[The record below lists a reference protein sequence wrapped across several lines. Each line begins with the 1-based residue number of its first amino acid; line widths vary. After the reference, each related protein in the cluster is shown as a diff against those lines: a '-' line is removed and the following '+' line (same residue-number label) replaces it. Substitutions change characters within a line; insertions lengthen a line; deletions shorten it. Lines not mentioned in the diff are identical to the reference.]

1 MSEDRPIPQTGDGV
15 AAQDSGGSAAVQQP
29 RPMMADRS
37 EDEPETKMNVRT
49 EIIKI
54 ITVVVASII
63 AGFLPLLFPGA
74 LDLTPVQHI
83 LLVIFTATAFC
94 WITEPIPVYATSLFA
109 MGALAI
115 LISDSSFWGLRD
127 YLMEADKAHV
137 ISYKSVLSSF
147 SAPVVILFIGGFAL
161 AIAATKYKLDI
172 NLARILLKPFGKKP
186 AMVTLGIMTVTA
198 CFAMFMSNTATTVMM
213 LAMITPVIAVFDKAD
228 RGIKAIVFCV
238 PVAANIGGI
247 ATPVGTP
254 PNAIALGFLTG
265 ADTISFL
272 EWMKVGFPL
281 AVVCVLVGWILL
293 CVLYPIK
300 QKEIEIKIESKFAK
314 DWKSITVYVV
324 FALTILLWMTE
335 RWHGINS
342 YVVAL
347 IPLIGYTC
355 TGIIKTA
362 DIKTMNWDVIWLIAG
377 GIALG
382 DALGK
387 TGLAAKLANI
397 IDYAQYS
404 GLMIVILLSIIG
416 WALSNFISNTASAN
430 LMLPIAVAV
439 LTQAGDIG
447 IARPTVLMFCAI
459 AISFAMSLPISTPP
473 NALAYATGY
482 LRNRDIMFAGGI
494 ISVVC
499 LGLGILT
506 MWMVG

>member
-1 MSEDRPIPQTGDGV
+1 MSENKPLMAELEDD
-15 AAQDSGGSAAVQQP
+15 DQP
-29 RPMMADRS
+29 KAGNARS
-37 EDEPETKMNVRT
+37 VM
-49 EIIKI
+49 IKV
-54 ITVVVASII
+54 ITVVVASLL
-63 AGFLPLLFPGA
+63 AFALPYIFPGA
-74 LDLTPVQHI
+74 LALTPVQHI
-83 LLVIFTATAFC
+83 LLVIFTAAAFC

-109 MGALAI
+109 MGALAVF
-115 LISDSSFWGLRD
+115 ISDSSFWTLRD
-127 YLMEADKAHV
+127 YLLSVDKEHV

-186 AMVTLGIMTVTA
+186 YMVMLGIMSVTA
-198 CFAMFMSNTATTVMM
+198 VFAMFMSNTATTVMM
-213 LAMITPVIAVFDKAD
+213 LAMITPVIALFDKAD

-238 PVAANIGGI
+238 PVAANVGGI

-265 ADTISFL
+265 EETISFM

-281 AVVCVLVGWILL
+281 AAVCVIVGWVILNL
-293 CVLYPIK
+293 LYPIK
-300 QKEIEIKIESKFAK
+300 QKEVEIKIESSFAK
-314 DWKSITVYVV
+314 DWRSITVYVV

-335 RWHGINS
+335 RWHGVNS

-347 IPLIGYTC
+347 LPLIAYTC
-355 TGIIKTA
+355 TGIIKTS

-387 TGLAAKLANI
+387 TGLASKLANI
-397 IDYAQYS
+397 IDYTQYS
-404 GLMIVILLSIIG
+404 GLVIVILLSIIG

-439 LTQAGDIG
+439 LASAGDVG
-447 IARPTVLMFCAI
+447 IDKPTVLMFCAI

-482 LRNRDIMFAGGI
+482 LKNRDIMIGGGI

-506 MWMVG
+506 MWLVG

>member
-1 MSEDRPIPQTGDGV
+1 MSDTK
-15 AAQDSGGSAAVQQP
+15 
-29 RPMMADRS
+29 PMMADL
-37 EDEPETKMNVRT
+37 EDDDQSTAQNPKKL
-49 EIIKI
+49 IWKI
-54 ITVVVASII
+54 VTVIVASII
-63 AGFLPLLFPGA
+63 AGLLPFLFPNA
-74 LDLTPVQHI
+74 LDLTAVQHI
-83 LLVIFTATAFC
+83 LLVIFVATAFC

-115 LISDSSFWGLRD
+115 FISDSSFWTLRD
-127 YLMEADKAHV
+127 YLESVDKSHM

-161 AIAATKYKLDI
+161 AIAATKYKLDV

-186 AMVTLGIMTVTA
+186 AMVTLGIMSVTA
-198 CFAMFMSNTATTVMM
+198 AFAMFMSNTATTVMM
-213 LAMITPVIAVFDKAD
+213 LAMIAPVIALFDKTD
-228 RGIKAIVFCV
+228 KGIKAIVFCV
-238 PVAANIGGI
+238 PVAANVGGI

-265 ADTISFL
+265 SDTISFM
-272 EWMKVGFPL
+272 EWMKIGFPL
-281 AVVCVLVGWILL
+281 AVVCVLVGWI
-293 CVLYPIK
+293 VLTLIYPIK
-300 QKEIEIKIESKFAK
+300 QKEIVIKIDSHFAT
-314 DWKSITVYVV
+314 DWRSITVYVI
-324 FALTILLWMTE
+324 FAITILLWMTE
-335 RWHGINS
+335 KLHGINS

-387 TGLAAKLANI
+387 TGLAAKLANM

-447 IARPTVLMFCAI
+447 IEKPTVLMFCAI

-482 LRNRDIMFAGGI
+482 LKNRDIMFAGGI
-494 ISVVC
+494 MSVIC
-499 LGLGILT
+499 LAIGIFT
-506 MWMVG
+506 MYLVG

>member
-1 MSEDRPIPQTGDGV
+1 
-15 AAQDSGGSAAVQQP
+15 
-29 RPMMADRS
+29 MADVE
-37 EDEPETKMNVRT
+37 EDDAQQTSTKSLVY
-49 EIIKI
+49 KI
-54 ITVVVASII
+54 VCVVVACIV
-63 AGFLPLLFPGA
+63 AALLPVVFPGA
-74 LDLTPVQHI
+74 LGLTPVQHI
-83 LLVIFTATAFC
+83 LLVIFAAAAFC

-115 LISDSSFWGLRD
+115 FISDSAVWPLREH
-127 YLMEADKAHV
+127 LEAVDKEHM

-161 AIAATKYKLDI
+161 AIAATKYKLDV
-172 NLARILLKPFGKKP
+172 NLARILLKPFGKRP
-186 AMVTLGIMTVTA
+186 SMVMLGIMAVTGI
-198 CFAMFMSNTATTVMM
+198 FAMFMSNTATTVMM
-213 LAMITPVIAVFDKAD
+213 LAMITPVISTFDKSD
-228 RGIKAIVFCV
+228 RGIKGLIFCV

-254 PNAIALGFLTG
+254 PNAIALKYLVGP
-265 ADTISFL
+265 DSISFL
-272 EWMKVGFPL
+272 DWMMVGFPL
-281 AVVCVLVGWILL
+281 AVICILVGWALL
-293 CVLYPIK
+293 HFLYPVR
-300 QKEIEIKIESKFAK
+300 QKEIEIKIESHFAK
-314 DWKSITVYVV
+314 DWRSLTVYIV

-335 RWHGINS
+335 TKHGINS

-347 IPLIGYTC
+347 IPLIAYTC
-355 TGIIKTA
+355 TGIIKTS

-387 TGLAAKLANI
+387 TGLASKLANI
-397 IDYAQYS
+397 IDYTQYS
-404 GLMIVILLSIIG
+404 GMMIVILLSIIG

-439 LTQAGDIG
+439 LSQAGDIG
-447 IARPTVLMFCAI
+447 IDKSTVLMFCAI

-482 LRNRDIMFAGGI
+482 LKNRDIMIAGGL

-499 LGLGILT
+499 LGLGIAAMFLAR
-506 MWMVG
+506 